1 MQDFCREKTTE
12 LRERSIICAVFFL
25 FFFLCFIPL
34 PFPPISGRRSLLL
47 PSVMGILSKMLFNLQ
62 KKGVADGL
70 CKPGGSQKRGGEQK
84 KIPNSHL
91 FNGSVSLSCSEKKTF
106 FFFSRTYVGL
116 ICMQGERVGRLTNCV
131 SSSETYS
138 QYKAVIFKEVLH
150 LCCIFAFC
158 KFKNLLY
165 NTILTL

>member
-106 FFFSRTYVGL
+106 FFFLAGHMLDWFVCRVSVLDASQIVSPLQKRTVNTRQWFLKKYY
-116 ICMQGERVGRLTNCV
+116 I
-131 SSSETYS
+131 S
-138 QYKAVIFKEVLH
+138 AVYLP
-150 LCCIFAFC
+150 FA
-158 KFKNLLY
+158 NLRIY
-165 NTILTL
+165 CTTLF